1 MNRLLRT
8 VASRHTRPAAAAAA
22 AAAAAPRALFSST
35 PAARIDHTRIQTTR
49 TTAPADKVPNAELA
63 FGKTFTDHMLEI
75 DWTKEGGWAAPK
87 ISPMGDLAI
96 HPAASS
102 LHYGLQC
109 FEGMKAYVDGEGGV
123 RLFRPDKN
131 MQRLNTSCERLFLP
145 TFDGEELTECIK
157 ELIRVDRDWIPEGEG
172 FSLYIRPTAVS
183 THPYLGVC
191 AAEAAKIF
199 VILSPVGPYYPEGFA
214 PVKLFADNKNVRAWP
229 GGIGYAKAGGNYAP
243 TIGPQTDVAEKGYSQ
258 VLWLFGENDD
268 ITEVGTMNMFTL
280 WINEDGE
287 KELITAPLGDGTI
300 LPGVTR
306 DSILEMAR
314 GWGEFKVSER
324 KYTMPELAKAID
336 EDRVIECFGSGTAAV
351 VSPIELIHYQGKD
364 YQVPLSATNPDQPAG
379 DLTQRVWD
387 TIVEIQYGKVEHE
400 WSVKL

>member
-1 MNRLLRT
+1 MISSIARQ
-8 VASRHTRPAAAAAA
+8 ATRR
-22 AAAAAPRALFSST
+22 APRSAKRIRGNSAAFSST
-35 PAARIDHTRIQTTR
+35 SCSAIDPSRVEITQTTNA
-49 TTAPADKVPNAELA
+49 APQVPKEELV

-87 ISPMGDLAI
+87 ISPITDLRI

-109 FEGMKAYVDGEGGV
+109 FEGMKAYVDANGGV

-131 MQRLNTSCERLFLP
+131 MERMNTSCKRLFLP
-145 TFDGEELTECIK
+145 EFDGEALTECIK
-157 ELIRVDRDWIPEGEG
+157 QLIKVDRDWIPEGDG

-191 AAEAAKIF
+191 AAEASKIF

-229 GGIGYAKAGGNYAP
+229 GGIGYTKSGGNYAP
-243 TIGPQTDVAEKGYSQ
+243 TIGPQTDVAAKGYSQ
-258 VLWLFGENDD
+258 VLWLFGEDD
-268 ITEVGTMNMFTL
+268 QVTEVGTMNMFTF

-306 DSILEMAR
+306 DSILELAR

-324 KYTMPELAKAID
+324 TYNMAELTRALD
-336 EDRVIECFGSGTAAV
+336 DGRVIECFGSGTAAV
-351 VSPIELIHYQGKD
+351 VSPIELISYKGKE
-364 YQVPLSATNPDQPAG
+364 YQVPLSATNPEQPAG

-387 TIVEIQYGKVEHE
+387 SIIDIQYGKVEHE
-400 WSVKL
+400 WSVLI